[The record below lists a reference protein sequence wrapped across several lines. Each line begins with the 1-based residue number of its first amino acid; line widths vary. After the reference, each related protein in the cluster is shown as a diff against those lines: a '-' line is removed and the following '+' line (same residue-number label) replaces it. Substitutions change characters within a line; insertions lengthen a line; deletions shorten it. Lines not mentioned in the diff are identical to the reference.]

1 MNSTSILRQPLRS
14 AIRRY
19 LLDSLMEGR
28 LKPGSKVNESELAQV
43 LGVSRTPL
51 REALLHLEFEGF
63 IESAHGRGFR
73 VAPLRAK
80 TAMDL
85 HWLVGALEGMAARP
99 LAELDPETLAQRL
112 AEMREVNQELLRE
125 SPVDG
130 EVGEGGEIANADTLI
145 ELGDRWHA
153 LLTSACDNAEL
164 IELLK
169 LIKARLY
176 RYTHHFVT
184 GPARIACTIDHHSN
198 IIAALERRDFDTA
211 VQLISDHWMTGADQ
225 DYEWLREE
233 ENGNGENGATPAA
246 VDAGA

>member
-1 MNSTSILRQPLRS
+1 
-14 AIRRY
+14 
-19 LLDSLMEGR
+19 MEGR
-28 LKPGSKVNESELAQV
+28 LQPGSKINESELAQV

-85 HWLVGALEGMAARP
+85 HWLVGALEGMAARS
-99 LAELDPETLAQRL
+99 LADLDVATLGQRL
-112 AEMREVNQELLRE
+112 AEMQQVNEELIRE
-125 SPVDG
+125 SAG
-130 EVGEGGEIANADTLI
+130 GGEAGNADTLI

-198 IIAALERRDFDTA
+198 IITALGRRDFDTA
-211 VQLISDHWMTGADQ
+211 VQLIRDHWMTGADR

-233 ENGNGENGATPAA
+233 ESGDAENDATKA
-246 VDAGA
+246 VTDPSA

>member
-1 MNSTSILRQPLRS
+1 MNSPSILRQPLRS

-28 LKPGSKVNESELAQV
+28 LQPGSKINESELAQV

-99 LAELDPETLAQRL
+99 LAELDPDMLRQRL
-112 AEMREVNQELLRE
+112 TEMRQVNQELNQE
-125 SPVDG
+125 SARG
-130 EVGEGGEIANADTLI
+130 EAGNADTLI

-184 GPARIACTIDHHSN
+184 GPTRIECTVDQHNN
-198 IIAALERRDFDTA
+198 IIAALERRDFDAA
-211 VQLISDHWMTGADQ
+211 VELIRDHWMTGADRN
-225 DYEWLREE
+225 YEWLREE
-233 ENGNGENGATPAA
+233 EAGEGGHDATKSA
-246 VDAGA
+246 VESRS

>member
-1 MNSTSILRQPLRS
+1 MNTMSILRQPLRS

-19 LLDSLMEGR
+19 LLNNLLEGR
-28 LKPGSKVNESELAQV
+28 LKPGSKINESELAQV

-85 HWLVGALEGMAARP
+85 HWLVGALEGMAARS
-99 LAELDPETLAQRL
+99 LAELNDEKLRRL
-112 AEMREVNQELLRE
+112 CDEMKQVNQELMGESAKGNNE
-125 SPVDG
+125 SPDA
-130 EVGEGGEIANADTLI
+130 II

-153 LLTSACDNAEL
+153 LLTSGCDNAEL

-176 RYTHHFVT
+176 RYTCHFVT
-184 GPARIACTIDHHSN
+184 GQARIACTVDQHMN
-198 IIAALERRDFDTA
+198 IIAALERHDFDAA
-211 VQLISDHWMTGADQ
+211 VDLIRAHWMTGADR

-233 ENGNGENGATPAA
+233 EGAEEEGVASETNSNP
-246 VDAGA
+246 GS

>member
-1 MNSTSILRQPLRS
+1 MSILRQPLRS

-19 LLDSLMEGR
+19 LLNSLMEGR
-28 LKPGSKVNESELAQV
+28 LKPGSKINESELAQA

-85 HWLVGALEGMAARP
+85 HWLVGALEGMAARS
-99 LAELDPETLAQRL
+99 LAELDPETLRERL
-112 AEMREVNQELLRE
+112 TEMQQVNRELTRE
-125 SPVDG
+125 SAKGDG
-130 EVGEGGEIANADTLI
+130 DNPDALI

-153 LLTSACDNAEL
+153 LLTSGCDNAEL

-176 RYTHHFVT
+176 RYTCHFVT
-184 GPARIACTIDHHSN
+184 GPARIACTVDQHSN
-198 IIAALERRDFDTA
+198 IISALEKRDFDA
-211 VQLISDHWMTGADQ
+211 AIELIRAHWMTGADR

-233 ENGNGENGATPAA
+233 EDSDIESRASKAIVNSRA
-246 VDAGA
+246 

>member
-28 LKPGSKVNESELAQV
+28 LQPGSKINESELAQV

-99 LAELDPETLAQRL
+99 LAELDPDTLRQRL
-112 AEMREVNQELLRE
+112 GEMREVNQELNQE
-125 SPVDG
+125 SARG
-130 EVGEGGEIANADTLI
+130 EAGNADRLI

-184 GPARIACTIDHHSN
+184 GPTRIECTVDQHNN
-198 IIAALERRDFDTA
+198 IIAALERRDFDAA
-211 VQLISDHWMTGADQ
+211 VGLIRDHWMTGADRN
-225 DYEWLREE
+225 YEWLREE
-233 ENGNGENGATPAA
+233 EAADTGSDATKTT
-246 VDAGA
+246 VDSRS

>member
-1 MNSTSILRQPLRS
+1 MSILRQPLRS

-28 LKPGSKVNESELAQV
+28 LKPGSKVNESELAQA

-85 HWLVGALEGMAARP
+85 HWLVGALEGMAARS
-99 LAELDPETLAQRL
+99 LAELDAEKLRELLA
-112 AEMREVNQELLRE
+112 AMRQVNQELTHKSAKGDSE
-125 SPVDG
+125 HPD
-130 EVGEGGEIANADTLI
+130 ALI

-153 LLTSACDNAEL
+153 LLTSGCDNAEL

-176 RYTHHFVT
+176 RYTCHFVT
-184 GPARIACTIDHHSN
+184 GPTRIACTVDQHSN
-198 IIAALERRDFDTA
+198 IISALERRDFNA
-211 VQLISDHWMTGADQ
+211 AIELIREHWMTGADR

-233 ENGNGENGATPAA
+233 EEQDKGNIASKAIVNSRA
-246 VDAGA
+246 

>member
-1 MNSTSILRQPLRS
+1 MNTVSILRQPLRS

-19 LLDSLMEGR
+19 LLNSLMEGR
-28 LKPGSKVNESELAQV
+28 LKPGSKINESELAQV

-85 HWLVGALEGMAARP
+85 HWLVGAFEGMAARS
-99 LAELDPETLAQRL
+99 LAELDDEKLRL
-112 AEMREVNQELLRE
+112 LCAEMRQVNQELMSE
-125 SPVDG
+125 SAKGDSENPD
-130 EVGEGGEIANADTLI
+130 ALI

-176 RYTHHFVT
+176 RYTCHFVT
-184 GPARIACTIDHHSN
+184 GQARIACTVDQHIS
-198 IIAALERRDFDTA
+198 IIAALESRDFDAA
-211 VQLISDHWMTGADQ
+211 VDLIRAHWMTGADR
-225 DYEWLREE
+225 DYEWLREGE
-233 ENGNGENGATPAA
+233 GNGGVGAMPEAIA
-246 VDAGA
+246 NSRA

>member
-1 MNSTSILRQPLRS
+1 
-14 AIRRY
+14 
-19 LLDSLMEGR
+19 MEGR
-28 LKPGSKVNESELAQV
+28 LQPGSKINESELAQV

-99 LAELDPETLAQRL
+99 LADLDPEALRQRL
-112 AEMREVNQELLRE
+112 AEMQQVNQELTRE
-125 SPVDG
+125 SA
-130 EVGEGGEIANADTLI
+130 GGDSGNADALI

-184 GPARIACTIDHHSN
+184 GSARIECTVDQHSN
-198 IIAALERRDFDTA
+198 IIAALERRDFDA
-211 VQLISDHWMTGADQ
+211 AIELIREHWMTGADR

-233 ENGNGENGATPAA
+233 ENDGVENGATKAIS
-246 VDAGA
+246 DSSS

>member
-1 MNSTSILRQPLRS
+1 MNPTSILREPLRS
-14 AIRRY
+14 TIRRY

-28 LKPGSKVNESELAQV
+28 LQPGAKINESELAHV

-80 TAMDL
+80 TAQDL
-85 HWLVGALEGMAARP
+85 HWLVGALEGIAARP
-99 LAELDPETLAQRL
+99 LADLEPELLQERIR
-112 AEMREVNQELLRE
+112 EMRQVNEELGRE
-125 SPVDG
+125 SAGDASG
-130 EVGEGGEIANADTLI
+130 TNADTLI

-164 IELLK
+164 IALLK

-184 GPARIACTIDHHSN
+184 GPARIECTVDQHSD
-198 IIAALERRDFDTA
+198 IIAALERRDFDAA
-211 VQLISDHWMTGADQ
+211 VRLIREHWMTGADR

-233 ENGNGENGATPAA
+233 ENPHAENGGIVETS
-246 VDAGA
+246 G

>member
-1 MNSTSILRQPLRS
+1 
-14 AIRRY
+14 
-19 LLDSLMEGR
+19 MEGR
-28 LKPGSKVNESELAQV
+28 LKPGSKINESELAQV

-85 HWLVGALEGMAARP
+85 HWLVGALEGMAARS
-99 LAELDPETLAQRL
+99 LSQLDPEKMQKLL
-112 AEMREVNQELLRE
+112 DEMRQVNSELTQESAKGDSE
-125 SPVDG
+125 HPD
-130 EVGEGGEIANADTLI
+130 ALI

-176 RYTHHFVT
+176 RYTCHFVT
-184 GPARIACTIDHHSN
+184 GPTRIACTVDQHSH
-198 IIAALERRDFDTA
+198 IISALERRDFEA
-211 VQLISDHWMTGADQ
+211 AIGLIREHWMTGADR

-233 ENGNGENGATPAA
+233 EDHDLESSAP
-246 VDAGA
+246 